1 MLRLQCREAAEM
13 KALIQR
19 GSAGGATGASVSQQ
33 CSTVLLF
40 VAPLPGYSPLAA
52 AAISLSEQ

>member
-33 CSTVLLF
+33 CSVLLF